1 MDLLWQYRALYIIA
15 DDYEK
20 HVYDVDDAE
29 KHTLLRN
36 NPLHMDNVFLEKM
49 GQG

>member
-1 MDLLWQYRALYIIA
+1 MVA

-29 KHTLLRN
+29 KQILLRN
-36 NPLHMDNVFLEKM
+36 NPLHMDNVFLEKIEKM